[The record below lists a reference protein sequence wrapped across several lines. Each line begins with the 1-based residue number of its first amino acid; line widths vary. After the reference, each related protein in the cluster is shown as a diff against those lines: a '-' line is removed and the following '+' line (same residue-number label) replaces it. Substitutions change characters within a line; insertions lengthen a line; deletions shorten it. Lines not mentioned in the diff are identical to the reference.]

1 MDDRFAST
9 TNRIEKNIAR
19 PARATQINTCSVEWR
34 FIHFYTLNIASAWSS
49 SFKLKKHEPLIREL
63 NSGCAWNIHTKVKF
77 ACKWNDATWIKV
89 SFWVFFIL
97 LYSSLFLMT
106 FRTLLVAWSIRRI
119 FFFISLYPLMRIMFE
134 HLLGLIIKLRAC
146 STVSTM

>member
-89 SFWVFFIL
+89 SFRVFFIL
-97 LYSSLFLMT
+97 LYFSLFLMT

>member
-97 LYSSLFLMT
+97 FYFSWHSAPC
-106 FRTLLVAWSIRRI
+106 LLHDPFVVS

>member
-97 LYSSLFLMT
+97 LYFSLFLMT